1 MLRIARS
8 VGQVSD
14 RKDHMPF
21 DIWLKLGLFTVMFLS
36 LSLYVLAA
44 SGQFPIEHRSNSL
57 RSAAGVIALVF
68 AWRFVPWYAAV
79 IGGGFA
85 FVIAPLVLRS
95 FSDAFVNGRVAVL
108 LFSGASVALAAAMLA
123 GSC

>member
-1 MLRIARS
+1 
-8 VGQVSD
+8 
-14 RKDHMPF
+14 MPF
-21 DIWLKLGLFTVMFLS
+21 DIWLKLGLFTAMFMS

-44 SGQFPIEHRSNSL
+44 SGQFPIEHRSSSL
-57 RSAAGVIALVF
+57 RSAGGVIILFGSMAAVALCLVVALVF
-68 AWRFVPWYAAV
+68 VWRFVPWYAAV

-108 LFSGASVALAAAMLA
+108 LFSAASVALAAAMLA